1 MTLEYATVVRAWLAN
16 ADSDLATARLHIEGN
31 QPHLDTGSYHC
42 QQAAENTRAV
52 ALSCVG
58 RSSV

>member
-1 MTLEYATVVRAWLAN
+1 MNPDYTAIVEAWLAKAN
-16 ADSDLATARLHIEGN
+16 SDLSTAKILIEGN

-52 ALSCVG
+52 ALS
-58 RSSV
+58 